1 MIRSSATFD
10 DEDSYYKNPLTRVC
24 FYIVNSPIFNGFI
37 LLVIVAN
44 TVVLSM
50 DKFPEYDEKVQ
61 NIFSVMN
68 LTFTIIFTV
77 EVVIKII
84 GIGTRGFIADKFN
97 IFDATIVLVS
107 LVELAAAGNP
117 KEREEGVEHEESG
130 GGGAFSALRAF
141 RLFRVFKLFKAGDLR
156 TLLDG
161 IAFTV
166 LAVGDYCILL
176 ALFIYVF
183 ALLGMSSFAG
193 KVRFNEDGE
202 LDIENGES
210 PRANFDRVG
219 WASLTVFYVMIG
231 ENWNSIMYNHIR
243 GTSKFQCLYFIILVT
258 LGNIVML
265 NLFLAILLGNF
276 DRARSFGEKKKIFDA
291 FDALAKMG
299 YKLSISIAYL
309 FDDQDLASYI
319 ENKILA
325 DTKVE
330 DDDLGE
336 KDQDPDKTGPKSNEL
351 YGDHTEQEMRQ
362 LFSAMTSGRIND
374 ILANKKQL
382 EDEPWENVEL
392 DDIPD
397 HQKEKTV
404 EILSYIKRQKIIQS

>member
-1 MIRSSATFD
+1 M
-10 DEDSYYKNPLTRVC
+10 
-24 FYIVNSPIFNGFI
+24 
-37 LLVIVAN
+37 
-44 TVVLSM
+44 
-50 DKFPEYDEKVQ
+50 
-61 NIFSVMN
+61 
-68 LTFTIIFTV
+68 TFTIIFTV

-84 GIGTRGFIADKFN
+84 GVGARGFVADKFN

-107 LVELAAAGNP
+107 LIELAADSGGS
-117 KEREEGVEHEESG
+117 EEQEAADQTEESG

-193 KVRFNEDGE
+193 KARFNEDGE
-202 LDIENGES
+202 LDLENGES

-276 DRARSFGEKKKIFDA
+276 DRARNFGEKKKIFDA

-309 FDDQDLASYI
+309 FDD
-319 ENKILA
+319 
-325 DTKVE
+325 
-330 DDDLGE
+330 
-336 KDQDPDKTGPKSNEL
+336 
-351 YGDHTEQEMRQ
+351 
-362 LFSAMTSGRIND
+362 
-374 ILANKKQL
+374 
-382 EDEPWENVEL
+382 
-392 DDIPD
+392 
-397 HQKEKTV
+397 
-404 EILSYIKRQKIIQS
+404 

>member
-1 MIRSSATFD
+1 
-10 DEDSYYKNPLTRVC
+10 
-24 FYIVNSPIFNGFI
+24 
-37 LLVIVAN
+37 
-44 TVVLSM
+44 
-50 DKFPEYDEKVQ
+50 
-61 NIFSVMN
+61 MN

-84 GIGTRGFIADKFN
+84 GIGTRGFVADKFN

-107 LVELAAAGNP
+107 LIELAAAGNP
-117 KEREEGVEHEESG
+117 KEHEGEEGVEHEESG

-231 ENWNSIMYNHIR
+231 ENWNSIMYNHLR
-243 GTSKFQCLYFIILVT
+243 GTSKF
-258 LGNIVML
+258 
-265 NLFLAILLGNF
+265 
-276 DRARSFGEKKKIFDA
+276 
-291 FDALAKMG
+291 
-299 YKLSISIAYL
+299 
-309 FDDQDLASYI
+309 
-319 ENKILA
+319 
-325 DTKVE
+325 
-330 DDDLGE
+330 
-336 KDQDPDKTGPKSNEL
+336 
-351 YGDHTEQEMRQ
+351 
-362 LFSAMTSGRIND
+362 
-374 ILANKKQL
+374 
-382 EDEPWENVEL
+382 
-392 DDIPD
+392 
-397 HQKEKTV
+397 
-404 EILSYIKRQKIIQS
+404 